1 MERKRYL
8 ELCRENAIHP
18 KSAIVVFEGGKYY
31 PYKRV
36 AWFDKGGELRVS
48 GELIDAKSGTVVL
61 APLDKIKEVKK

>member
-8 ELCRENAIHP
+8 ELCRENAMYP
-18 KSAIVVFEGGKYY
+18 KSVIVVFEGGKYY

-48 GELIDAKSGTVVL
+48 GELIDVKSGTVVL

>member
-8 ELCRENAIHP
+8 ELCRENAINP
-18 KSAIVVFEGGKYY
+18 KSEIAIFENGKYY

-48 GELIDAKSGTVVL
+48 GELIDVKSGTVVL
-61 APLDKIKEVKK
+61 APLSKIKEVKK